1 MNGSIISMATS
12 MVPGEVIELK
22 LDVVSKSKLVTA
34 VQRHITISIFF
45 NMELLSETRVGA
57 TEDVIC
63 KT

>member
-34 VQRHITISIFF
+34 VQRHIT
-45 NMELLSETRVGA
+45 VG
-57 TEDVIC
+57 TS
-63 KT
+63 T